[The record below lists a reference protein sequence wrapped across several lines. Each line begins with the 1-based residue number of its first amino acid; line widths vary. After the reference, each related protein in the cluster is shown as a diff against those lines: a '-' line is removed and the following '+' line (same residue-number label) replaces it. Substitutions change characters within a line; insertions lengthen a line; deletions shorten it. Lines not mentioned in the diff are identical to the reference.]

1 MTSKMKKAIKQARK
15 AAKDEFV
22 DWLKDK
28 DKMDKFATERQEL
41 MMKCTHPENHRIYPD
56 HSKPENPYNDDMIWH
71 CTACGYAEF
80 KEEEDNES

>member
-1 MTSKMKKAIKQARK
+1 MKDKEITKAIQKARQ

-22 DWLKDK
+22 DWLKSK
-28 DKMDKFATERQEL
+28 DRIDEHATERQEL

-56 HSKPENPYNDDMIWH
+56 HSEPENPYNDNMVWH

-80 KEEEDNES
+80 REEEE